1 MSARPPP
8 PQNPKAHD
16 QTREQV
22 RLWKRFTD
30 RPDEQVKAGRVQR
43 ERRGLDERE
52 ACQLTEHGALT
63 RAEDVVPAA
72 QKLKQGSREQGG
84 DVCGA
89 RIETRELD
97 EQEKRVV
104 SLMKEVEPLLSPEAH
119 EKVTRLLCEV
129 TAYDLMQALHMAG
142 HARTKTKFRG

>member
-1 MSARPPP
+1 MAVKTPWFDDSIDTPLIAEYAR
-8 PQNPKAHD
+8 K
-16 QTREQV
+16 
-22 RLWKRFTD
+22 
-30 RPDEQVKAGRVQR
+30 
-43 ERRGLDERE
+43 LDSFLD
-52 ACQLTEHGALT
+52 AVA
-63 RAEDVVPAA
+63 D
-72 QKLKQGSREQGG
+72 
-84 DVCGA
+84 A

>member
-1 MSARPPP
+1 MAAKTPWCDDSTDTPLIAEYAR
-8 PQNPKAHD
+8 K
-16 QTREQV
+16 
-22 RLWKRFTD
+22 
-30 RPDEQVKAGRVQR
+30 
-43 ERRGLDERE
+43 LDSFLD
-52 ACQLTEHGALT
+52 AVA
-63 RAEDVVPAA
+63 D
-72 QKLKQGSREQGG
+72 
-84 DVCGA
+84 A

>member
-1 MSARPPP
+1 MSKKTPWFDAHSEAPMLAEYAR
-8 PQNPKAHD
+8 K
-16 QTREQV
+16 
-22 RLWKRFTD
+22 
-30 RPDEQVKAGRVQR
+30 
-43 ERRGLDERE
+43 LDSFLD
-52 ACQLTEHGALT
+52 AVA
-63 RAEDVVPAA
+63 D
-72 QKLKQGSREQGG
+72 
-84 DVCGA
+84 A

>member
-1 MSARPPP
+1 MAAKTPWFDDSTDTPLIAEYAR
-8 PQNPKAHD
+8 K
-16 QTREQV
+16 
-22 RLWKRFTD
+22 
-30 RPDEQVKAGRVQR
+30 
-43 ERRGLDERE
+43 LDSFLD
-52 ACQLTEHGALT
+52 AVA
-63 RAEDVVPAA
+63 D
-72 QKLKQGSREQGG
+72 
-84 DVCGA
+84 A

>member
-1 MSARPPP
+1 MAVKTPWFDDSTDTPLIAEYAR
-8 PQNPKAHD
+8 K
-16 QTREQV
+16 
-22 RLWKRFTD
+22 
-30 RPDEQVKAGRVQR
+30 
-43 ERRGLDERE
+43 LDSFLDGV
-52 ACQLTEHGALT
+52 A
-63 RAEDVVPAA
+63 D
-72 QKLKQGSREQGG
+72 
-84 DVCGA
+84 A